1 MQLKY
6 VWRKFCGEIRVCF
19 FLGSELIFMI
29 SDQKELHSRKLPAC
43 SNVKTQLWFLT
54 TLVFIQWSC
63 TLVQIW
69 NYTTSDHIG
78 LHSMGLHGWS
88 ISLKSHK
95 LFQTTLKYTYI
106 KISILIRRKH
116 MWRHTAA
123 WIVII
128 PNDFYDSW
136 IIIGALAKRQ

>member
-1 MQLKY
+1 M
-6 VWRKFCGEIRVCF
+6 RKFYWINKILTKGTYLGGYNTTLQEGFKKEATEIRVEKILWWDKSLVF
-19 FLGSELIFMI
+19 FLGSELMFMT
-29 SDQKELHSRKLPAC
+29 SDQKELHSKKLPAC

-95 LFQTTLKYTYI
+95 LFQTTLKYT
-106 KISILIRRKH
+106 
-116 MWRHTAA
+116 
-123 WIVII
+123 
-128 PNDFYDSW
+128 
-136 IIIGALAKRQ
+136 